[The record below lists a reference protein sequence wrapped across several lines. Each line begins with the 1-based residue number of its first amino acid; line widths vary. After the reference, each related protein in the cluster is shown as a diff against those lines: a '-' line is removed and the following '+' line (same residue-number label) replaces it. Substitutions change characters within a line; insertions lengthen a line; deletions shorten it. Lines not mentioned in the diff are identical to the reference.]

1 MDREMGALVKRVVE
15 VFLTLSPKQIFA
27 TFALFERITPFSDPS
42 ADLKSLLELEM

>member
-15 VFLTLSPKQIFA
+15 VFLTLSLKQIFA
-27 TFALFERITPFSDPS
+27 TFVLFERIIPFSDPS